1 MVTMRVT
8 MRREH
13 PSGRGR
19 TRLCREVAAVLPA
32 LIDEPE
38 VLEGLGGGAGEQHLR
53 ECLRCQ
59 AELARYRR
67 LRRTM
72 RGLSDVG
79 NLTDLGPRSPQ
90 ATAVVIGTLEVAL
103 DESIGR
109 PDRILKPMRKTALLG
124 GIAAATAAGV
134 GGVLVLATRRRSA

>member
-1 MVTMRVT
+1 MNG
-8 MRREH
+8 EH

-19 TRLCREVAAVLPA
+19 NRLCREVAAVLPA
-32 LIDEPE
+32 FVDEPKA
-38 VLEGLGGGAGEQHLR
+38 LDGLGGGAGEQHLR

-59 AELARYRR
+59 ADVARYRR

-72 RGLSDVG
+72 RDLSKAG
-79 NLTDLGPRSPQ
+79 NLADPVPGSPGSASGPGR
-90 ATAVVIGTLEVAL
+90 AMAEALEALESAL
-103 DESIGR
+103 DEALGR
-109 PDRILKPMRKTALLG
+109 RERTRIAGRKTALLG

>member
-1 MVTMRVT
+1 MRG
-8 MRREH
+8 EH

-38 VLEGLGGGAGEQHLR
+38 ALEGLGGGAGEQHLR

-59 AELARYRR
+59 AEVARYRR

-72 RGLSDVG
+72 RGLSEIG
-79 NLTDLGPRSPQ
+79 NLTDSGPGSPR
-90 ATAVVIGTLEVAL
+90 ATAGAIETLELAL
-103 DESIGR
+103 DEAIGR
-109 PDRILKPMRKTALLG
+109 RERILKPMRKTALLG

-134 GGVLVLATRRRSA
+134 GGVFVLATRRRSA

>member
-1 MVTMRVT
+1 MNG
-8 MRREH
+8 EH
-13 PSGRGR
+13 PSVRGR
-19 TRLCREVAAVLPA
+19 NRLCREVSAVLPA
-32 LIDEPE
+32 FVDDPK

-59 AELARYRR
+59 ADVVRYRR

-72 RGLSDVG
+72 RGLSEVG
-79 NLTDLGPRSPQ
+79 NLADPGSGSRGSTSGPGL
-90 ATAVVIGTLEVAL
+90 AMADALMTLESAL
-103 DESIGR
+103 DEALGR
-109 PDRILKPMRKTALLG
+109 RERIRIAGRKTALLG

>member
-1 MVTMRVT
+1 MNG
-8 MRREH
+8 EH

-19 TRLCREVAAVLPA
+19 NRLCREVAAVLPA
-32 LIDEPE
+32 FVDEPK
-38 VLEGLGGGAGEQHLR
+38 VLDGLGGGAGEQHLR

-59 AELARYRR
+59 ADVARYRR

-72 RGLSDVG
+72 RGLSEVG
-79 NLTDLGPRSPQ
+79 DLADPVSISGPGR
-90 ATAVVIGTLEVAL
+90 AMADALGALESAL
-103 DESIGR
+103 DEALGR
-109 PDRILKPMRKTALLG
+109 RERLRIAGRKTALLG

>member
-1 MVTMRVT
+1 MRG
-8 MRREH
+8 EH

-38 VLEGLGGGAGEQHLR
+38 ALEGLGGGTGEQHLR

-59 AELARYRR
+59 AEVARYRR
-67 LRRTM
+67 LRRAM
-72 RGLSDVG
+72 RGLSEVG
-79 NLTDLGPRSPQ
+79 NLTDSGPGSPR
-90 ATAVVIGTLEVAL
+90 ATAVAIETLELAL
-103 DESIGR
+103 DEAIGR
-109 PDRILKPMRKTALLG
+109 RERILKPMRKTALLG

>member
-1 MVTMRVT
+1 MNG
-8 MRREH
+8 EH

-19 TRLCREVAAVLPA
+19 NRLCREVAAVLPA
-32 LIDEPE
+32 FVDEPK
-38 VLEGLGGGAGEQHLR
+38 VLDGLGGGAGEQHLR

-59 AELARYRR
+59 ADVARYRR

-72 RGLSDVG
+72 RGLSEVG
-79 NLTDLGPRSPQ
+79 DLADPVSGSGPGR
-90 ATAVVIGTLEVAL
+90 AMADALGALESAL
-103 DESIGR
+103 DEALGR
-109 PDRILKPMRKTALLG
+109 RERRRIAGRKTALLG

>member
-1 MVTMRVT
+1 MND
-8 MRREH
+8 EH

-19 TRLCREVAAVLPA
+19 NRLCREVAAVLPA
-32 LIDEPE
+32 FVDEPKA
-38 VLEGLGGGAGEQHLR
+38 LDGLGDGAGEQHLG

-59 AELARYRR
+59 ADVARYRR

-72 RGLSDVG
+72 RGLSEVG
-79 NLTDLGPRSPQ
+79 DIADPASGSRGSIYGPGR
-90 ATAVVIGTLEVAL
+90 AMADAIEAVESAL
-103 DESIGR
+103 DEAL
-109 PDRILKPMRKTALLG
+109 DRRERIRIAGRKTALLG